1 MTEMTPA
8 HQRRDALS
16 GITLVESSATL
27 LTQGLFG
34 MIFAAFSEVG
44 HPSLT
49 FFCNT
54 VRSIQRIVLLDV
66 YHLDP
71 PILAYTRPSPLS
83 IFSFLCM

>member
-8 HQRRDALS
+8 HSRRDALS

-34 MIFAAFSEVG
+34 LIYAAFSEIG

-54 VRSIQRIVLLDV
+54 VS
-66 YHLDP
+66 
-71 PILAYTRPSPLS
+71 
-83 IFSFLCM
+83 